1 MPRQNWLLGADV
13 LTPCVLHVRILERA
27 DANSTALGQSS
38 GDRAVGRRAI
48 IKISFAWTR
57 TVMAAAARKGTFE
70 RALAALTIV
79 SLLLVRFA
87 AFGIFA
93 DRLGSTS
100 HEDFGASS
108 SFVDVYCDPKNQSD
122 GDAPAPAH
130 HRHVDCVL
138 CVLGG
143 HASPLERAILL
154 ATQILFAFPRATLRM
169 PWGPFDA
176 SAWIASGRPTSSPA
190 RAPPIVS

>member
-1 MPRQNWLLGADV
+1 
-13 LTPCVLHVRILERA
+13 
-27 DANSTALGQSS
+27 
-38 GDRAVGRRAI
+38 
-48 IKISFAWTR
+48 
-57 TVMAAAARKGTFE
+57 MAAAARKGTFE

-100 HEDFGASS
+100 HKDFGASS
-108 SFVDVYCDPKNQSD
+108 SFVAAYCDPKNQSD
-122 GDAPAPAH
+122 GDAPAPAR

-143 HASPLERAILL
+143 HASPFERAILP
-154 ATQILFAFPRATLRM
+154 ATQIFSPS
-169 PWGPFDA
+169 P
-176 SAWIASGRPTSSPA
+176 GRPRECLGAHLTP
-190 RAPPIVS
+190 RRG

>member
-1 MPRQNWLLGADV
+1 
-13 LTPCVLHVRILERA
+13 
-27 DANSTALGQSS
+27 
-38 GDRAVGRRAI
+38 
-48 IKISFAWTR
+48 
-57 TVMAAAARKGTFE
+57 MAAAARKGTFE

-100 HEDFGASS
+100 HEDFEASS
-108 SFVDVYCDPKNQSD
+108 SFVAAYCDPKNQSD

-143 HASPLERAILL
+143 HASPFERAILL

-169 PWGPFDA
+169 PRRPFDA
-176 SAWIASGRPTSSPA
+176 SARITSDRTTSSPA
-190 RAPPIVS
+190 RAPPIVA

>member
-1 MPRQNWLLGADV
+1 M
-13 LTPCVLHVRILERA
+13 
-27 DANSTALGQSS
+27 TA
-38 GDRAVGRRAI
+38 
-48 IKISFAWTR
+48 T
-57 TVMAAAARKGTFE
+57 AAQKGT
-70 RALAALTIV
+70 LARMCAAIAIV
-79 SLLLVRFA
+79 SALLIKLAV
-87 AFGIFA
+87 FGIFA

-100 HEDFGASS
+100 HKDFGASS
-108 SFVDVYCDPKNQSD
+108 SFVAVYCDPKNQSD

-130 HRHVDCVL
+130 HRHVDCFL

-176 SAWIASGRPTSSPA
+176 SAWIASDRTTSSPA